1 MYVEFKS
8 FCSYTL
14 YFLTVLLAS
23 SRSKRV
29 EGLRFLNR
37 YYNTCWQKTT
47 APKNKQYYKSYKR
60 DNPSISIS
68 TSFHISKHDHKVC
81 RFYYIHPHSH
91 HIPRFQNHN
100 HVHELFQFSAK
111 CSCGLHASAP

>member
-29 EGLRFLNR
+29 EGLRFLNSNDSSLSSVMIDLIADKVLFKLEKTFQACS
-37 YYNTCWQKTT
+37 YYWQCS
-47 APKNKQYYKSYKR
+47 KNLQ
-60 DNPSISIS
+60 
-68 TSFHISKHDHKVC
+68 
-81 RFYYIHPHSH
+81 
-91 HIPRFQNHN
+91 
-100 HVHELFQFSAK
+100 
-111 CSCGLHASAP
+111 